1 MALAD
6 FEHGVLD
13 DLGVGIRRQ
22 FRKLGIEI
30 AQSVGFRLARS
41 DGAAVSGSD
50 EIVRIIDGEADEL
63 VELGIGL
70 G

>member
-6 FEHGVLD
+6 LEHGVLD

-30 AQSVGFRLARS
+30 AQSVGFRLAGGTAPQFRQ
-41 DGAAVSGSD
+41 DK
-50 EIVRIIDGEADEL
+50 IVRIIDGEADEL